1 LNNLP
6 DEDGVMWFGATRPPA
21 SMPDQPFAVDQRRL
35 PILPHDVHYL
45 RALNTKT
52 AQLRVWIDFHRD
64 GSWDDPLDPDDDAED
79 VYRPNTDP
87 NDPQDDGLAGALP
100 TGTDRPDLAF
110 VVPADPANGLTFA
123 RVRFSTKSI
132 PGPTGRAPD
141 GEAEAYLV
149 RIGEPTDFSDAPAPY
164 PTLRCDDGAEH
175 TASLFW
181 MGGPPDGKGDGQP
194 GPKALGDDS
203 ELSPRLRDDEDGV
216 AMPAP
221 WAPGSHA
228 RLQVIV
234 HTGSDLVTARPD
246 AGADFDRDGDWADPE
261 ERIFDHLEAC
271 QGTNVL
277 SVAIP
282 PGAAVGKTFVRFRL
296 SADGVDQLTG
306 PGSPGEVEDYAVEIV
321 PVRSH
326 AQRPALG
333 RRLGNRTLDR
343 GGLDG
348 WRLEQAPAVTGPWT
362 KVMALPL
369 LAPGQQGLLPFP
381 RPDGPTFRRLKR
393 P

>member
-1 LNNLP
+1 
-6 DEDGVMWFGATRPPA
+6 
-21 SMPDQPFAVDQRRL
+21 
-35 PILPHDVHYL
+35 
-45 RALNTKT
+45 
-52 AQLRVWIDFHRD
+52 
-64 GSWDDPLDPDDDAED
+64 
-79 VYRPNTDP
+79 
-87 NDPQDDGLAGALP
+87 
-100 TGTDRPDLAF
+100 
-110 VVPADPANGLTFA
+110 
-123 RVRFSTKSI
+123 
-132 PGPTGRAPD
+132 
-141 GEAEAYLV
+141 
-149 RIGEPTDFSDAPAPY
+149 
-164 PTLRCDDGAEH
+164 
-175 TASLFW
+175 

-203 ELSPRLRDDEDGV
+203 ELSPGLRDDEDGV

-221 WAPGSHA
+221 WAPGGHA

-246 AGADFDRDGDWADPE
+246 AGADFDRDSDRADPE

-277 SVAIP
+277 SAAIP
-282 PGAAVGKTFVRFRL
+282 PGAAVGKTCVRFRL
-296 SADGVDQLTG
+296 SADGVDRLTG
-306 PGSPGEVEDYAVEIV
+306 PGSPGEVEDYAVEIE

-362 KVMALPL
+362 EVMALPL

-381 RPDGPTFRRLKR
+381 RPDGPTFRRLVR